1 MFSKLPGSLEP
12 EATLDGDQ
20 EVVKYLWVFLAFIV
34 GRGNLG
40 SLLAFWGLSN
50 IFTYYST
57 AAGILSYSVNE
68 W

>member
-1 MFSKLPGSLEP
+1 MATRKSLSIY
-12 EATLDGDQ
+12 GC
-20 EVVKYLWVFLAFIV
+20 FLAFIV

-57 AAGILSYSVNE
+57 DAGILAYSVNE